1 MDLRPTLAAE
11 LAQRRARNPRYSLR
25 AFARDLGTDH
35 ATLSQLMRGRRVLS
49 PRMLRQI
56 GRRLHVGAA
65 DIAEACERHHAD
77 AILRL
82 ARMKILRPDSRWIA
96 TRTGLPLD
104 AVNAAL
110 TRLLHQRQLR
120 MAAAGRWKFTFPTH
134 A

>member
-1 MDLRPTLAAE
+1 MDLRQILATE
-11 LAQRRARNPRYSLR
+11 LARRRQGNARYSLR

-49 PRMLRQI
+49 PRMVRQM
-56 GRRLHVGAA
+56 GRRLQLSAA
-65 DIAEACERHHAD
+65 DIAEACEQHHAD

-82 ARMKILRPDSRWIA
+82 ARTAHFHPNSRWIA

-104 AVNAAL
+104 AVNAAIS
-110 TRLLHQRQLR
+110 RLLHQRVLR
-120 MAAAGRWKFTFPTH
+120 MEAANRWIFSH